1 MKPGGGRLK
10 GAAFER
16 EIASILHGLTGVGF
30 KRDLEQYR
38 SSSRGDLVAD
48 DPDFPFVIEC
58 KRYASGTTARP
69 GWWEQACNAAR
80 AQSKWPALI
89 YRFDRCET
97 IVRVPI
103 NIFLTKDDNW
113 RTWVEMPLPTF
124 AMVASDLMGE
134 VPNGF
139 NVR

>member
-10 GAAFER
+10 GATFER
-16 EIASILHGLTGVGF
+16 EIAGSLYDLTGVRF

-58 KRYASGTTARP
+58 KRYSSGSTARA
-69 GWWEQACNAAR
+69 GWWEQACNAAKE
-80 AQSKWPALI
+80 QDKWPALV

-97 IVRVPI
+97 IVRVPLE
-103 NIFLTKDDNW
+103 IFLTKDSEW
-113 RTWVEMPLPTF
+113 GTWVEMPLTTF
-124 AMVASDLMGE
+124 AMVASEKMGE
-134 VPNGF
+134 S
-139 NVR
+139 